1 MTCDFCGR
9 VGTDDTGD
17 ADDTEALT
25 WSVAVENGRT
35 RRFCPECTRT
45 HLRAAEARLDSEWW

>member
-9 VGTDDTGD
+9 VST
-17 ADDTEALT
+17 DDTEALT

-35 RRFCPECTRT
+35 RNFCPECTRT
-45 HLRAAEARLDSEWW
+45 HLRSAEARLDSEWW